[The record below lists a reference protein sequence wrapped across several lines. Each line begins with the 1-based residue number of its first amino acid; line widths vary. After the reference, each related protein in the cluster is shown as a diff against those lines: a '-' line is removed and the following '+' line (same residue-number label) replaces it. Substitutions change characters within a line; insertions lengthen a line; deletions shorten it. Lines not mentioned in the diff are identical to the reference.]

1 MLRTLGIPARLAV
14 GFTPG
19 EHRRGSGD
27 RLTVTTENAHSWVEV
42 LFPSYGWV
50 PFEPTP
56 NRQNVVAYP
65 YLDPDAAE
73 ACVGRR
79 RLDRAGA
86 GAAARRRQRPRRTR
100 RS

>member
-19 EHRRGSGD
+19 EPAGSSD

-56 NRQNVVAYP
+56 SRQNVVAYR
-65 YLDPDAAE
+65 YLDPA
-73 ACVGRR
+73 
-79 RLDRAGA
+79 
-86 GAAARRRQRPRRTR
+86 RPRAA
-100 RS
+100 